1 MNQTVRYILKSIVH
15 THGTAFSRSQRL
27 CKAYL
32 ADLMPDFPTERQQLV
47 AAVADGLPHKLLL
60 TQTAEQRK
68 ELALQF
74 AQAHS
79 IPAPQALATTET
91 WFYALQELAH
101 PKQASVWLSLS
112 SYLGG
117 VLTGFVILL
126 VGSAIAFY
134 KKLDEPYPLQSSA
147 QEIILNLPRPLLSS
161 MSQHP
166 AKLAT
171 SPVTMLPQVLP
182 ATPLATK
189 PTADSPFILSLHA
202 SQWTKLDT
210 LDTEHESIQS
220 ILLQTQTPPRF
231 EPTTALAN
239 LDSAPKTSSVTQVE
253 PKLEPIAEEK
263 LQPSLKPTLVATPV
277 LAAKPSAQQE
287 KPLKPLKPTSPAS
300 SPSASTPAT
309 AKLKTTQVP
318 QPMAIK
324 PLLTQTTQAMQA
336 LVEQVLRLRKKQA
349 DQEAIRQLLN
359 LTHDEFYRQQLT
371 GLEQQIKQLHSKLN
385 HLSDAYSMQVA
396 KLCSSSPKG
405 WQNGRLATG
414 EQSSRKIQQW
424 VLDDWK
430 QCQGLSSQQIKQQLL
445 TRYQILP

>member
-147 QEIILNLPRPLLSS
+147 QEIILKLPRPLLSS

-189 PTADSPFILSLHA
+189 PTADSPFILSLHV
-202 SQWTKLDT
+202 SQWAKLDT

-220 ILLQTQTPPRF
+220 ILLQTQTPPRS

-239 LDSAPKTSSVTQVE
+239 LNSAPKIAQAE
-253 PKLEPIAEEK
+253 PKPEPIAEEK
-263 LQPSLKPTLVATPV
+263 LQPSLKPMPVATPP

-287 KPLKPLKPTSPAS
+287 KLLKQTNSAS
-300 SPSASTPAT
+300 SMSSDSTPAT

-318 QPMAIK
+318 QQTEVK
-324 PLLTQTTQAMQA
+324 PLLTKTTQAMQA

-359 LTHDEFYRQQLT
+359 LTGDEFYRQQLT

>member
-239 LDSAPKTSSVTQVE
+239 LNSAPKTSSVTQAE
-253 PKLEPIAEEK
+253 PKHEPIVEEK
-263 LQPSLKPTLVATPV
+263 LQPSLKPMPVATPP

-287 KPLKPLKPTSPAS
+287 KLLKQTNPANS
-300 SPSASTPAT
+300 MSSASTPAT
-309 AKLKTTQVP
+309 AKLKTPQVP
-318 QPMAIK
+318 QQTEVK
-324 PLLTQTTQAMQA
+324 PIFTKTTQAMQA